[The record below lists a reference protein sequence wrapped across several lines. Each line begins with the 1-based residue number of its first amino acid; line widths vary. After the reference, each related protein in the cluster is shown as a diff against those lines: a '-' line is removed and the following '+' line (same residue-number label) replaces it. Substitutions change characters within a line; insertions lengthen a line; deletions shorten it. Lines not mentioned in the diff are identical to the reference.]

1 MRSPTESSREVRE
14 AAEKMAIATV
24 GEDILD
30 EQLIKFLK
38 LVPSAH
44 WCNVP
49 KGWNEQF
56 RAALSDHLV
65 KVGWGG
71 IIELT
76 AAALDILLHLPPKR
90 S

>member
-1 MRSPTESSREVRE
+1 
-14 AAEKMAIATV
+14 MA
-24 GEDILD
+24 EDILD

-44 WCNVP
+44 WRDVP
-49 KGWNEQF
+49 KCWNEQL
-56 RAALSDHLV
+56 RAALSDRLV

-76 AAALDILLHLPPKR
+76 ATALDILLHLPPKR